1 MNKITEF
8 NHDKCVKVLNDVF
21 DNFDFERVKKTM
33 DALDWTW
40 YFVGEEE
47 NTAQPRRVPTIDEIK
62 DTAARLMWE
71 FANEDADCI
80 ATGGFR
86 VEKDFTEADDP
97 WMRLT
102 FEVTDFDVAYSDI

>member
-8 NHDKCVKVLNDVF
+8 NHDNCVKVLNEIF

-40 YFVGEEE
+40 VHIGEE
-47 NTAQPRRVPTIDEIK
+47 NAAQARRVPTIDEIK

-71 FANEDADCI
+71 CANEDTDCV

-86 VEKDFTEADDP
+86 VEKDFEKDDDP